1 MFTVKQIEEAHNKM
15 TSGADFPKYIQE
27 IKQLGVTSFE
37 TFVNDGHTI
46 YFGDNDYKTISEP
59 LYHSLV
65 IKNES
70 DKIQFIN
77 YLKMHQ
83 KGKTDFFTFCN
94 HCAETGIEKWIMN
107 LDKMTCT
114 YYNTKNHE
122 ILIEEIPL

>member
-37 TFVNDGHTI
+37 TFVKDGHTI

-59 LYHSLV
+59 LYNSFV

-70 DKIQFIN
+70 DKEQFIN
-77 YLKMHQ
+77 YLKIHQ
-83 KGKTDFFTFCN
+83 NGETDFFTFCE
-94 HCAETGIEKWIMN
+94 HCAETGIEKWMMN
-107 LDKMTCT
+107 LDEMTCI
-114 YYNTKNHE
+114 YYDIKNNE
-122 ILIEEIPL
+122 ILVEEIPV